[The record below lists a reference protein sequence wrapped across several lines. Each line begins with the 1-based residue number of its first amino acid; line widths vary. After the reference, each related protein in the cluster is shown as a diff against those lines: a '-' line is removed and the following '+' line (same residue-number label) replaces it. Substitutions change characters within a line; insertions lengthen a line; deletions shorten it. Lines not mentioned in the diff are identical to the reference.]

1 MNTRMKVVLTTLIG
15 FFVFSMS
22 AFAQESE
29 KKKEESTSASK
40 ETSASEQTVMQT
52 PPMMKP
58 APAMKQQISMDG
70 NFAFSIASFSNKGGM
85 VNEEIPSNH
94 RDYQASHQDFNVNLL
109 QLNMGASVTE
119 NSKLNIGFGHGS
131 TVRSLDPSY
140 REGNHRAIDLLNAN
154 YNMQVSESFSFMV
167 GRFES
172 PIGHETYNHQEN
184 SQFTRTYG
192 FDLAPYFSTGLNLHY
207 GQNMWNV
214 GLLFTNGRGT
224 VMDMSDDNQTMAVTV
239 GLDPME
245 ELKFKLNYLTG
256 NESYDGSFSESGE
269 GGYEYSVS
277 IIDFSAM
284 YEISD
289 MFDIAFN
296 YISQTTTADEYAL
309 AGQGDSLANTS
320 MAGYVNFKHSWFTL
334 GLRYERFSFDVL
346 QGQGEDGQALALG
359 GPFYNSTLPG
369 MTGMGD
375 SNSVTS
381 MTLTAKMQMEQN
393 TQFLIEYRMDTG
405 EDENTFMDSD
415 GFGTKSL
422 NTMLAALMYSF

>member
-1 MNTRMKVVLTTLIG
+1 MDIRIKVVLTTLIG
-15 FFVFSMS
+15 FFVFSVS
-22 AFAQESE
+22 AFAQES
-29 KKKEESTSASK
+29 KKKEESTSAVK

-70 NFAFSIASFSNKGGM
+70 NIAFSIASFSNKARGAQTKS
-85 VNEEIPSNH
+85 EKDHWNH
-94 RDYQASHQDFNVNLL
+94 REYQTSHQDFNVNLL
-109 QLNMGASVTE
+109 QLNMAANVTE
-119 NSKLNIGFGHGS
+119 NSKLNVGLGHGS
-131 TVRSLDPSY
+131 TVRSLGASY
-140 REGNHRAIDLLNAN
+140 TERNHRAIDVLNAN
-154 YNMQVSESFSFMV
+154 YMMQVSENFSFMV

-184 SQFTRTYG
+184 NQFTRTYG
-192 FDLAPYFSTGLNLHY
+192 FDLAPYFSTGLSLNY

-224 VMDMSDDNQTMAVTV
+224 VVDMSDDNQTMAVTV
-239 GLDPME
+239 GLDPLE
-245 ELKFKLNYLTG
+245 DLNFKLNYLTG
-256 NESYDGSFSESGE
+256 NEAKGRGE
-269 GGYEYSVS
+269 YEYSVS

-296 YISQTTTADEYAL
+296 YISQTNTADEYTAWTS
-309 AGQGDSLANTS
+309 GNDSLANTS

-334 GLRYERFSFDVL
+334 GFRYERFNFDLL
-346 QGQGEDGQALALG
+346 QGVDADGQATAIG
-359 GPFYNSTLPG
+359 GPIYNNTLTG
-369 MTGMGD
+369 MSGMGD

-393 TQFLIEYRMDTG
+393 TQFLLEYRMDTG

-422 NTMLAALMYSF
+422 NTMLVALMYSF

>member
-1 MNTRMKVVLTTLIG
+1 MDTRMKVVLTTLIG
-15 FFVFSMS
+15 FFVFSVS
-22 AFAQESE
+22 AFAQES
-29 KKKEESTSASK
+29 KKKEESTSAVK

-70 NFAFSIASFSNKGGM
+70 NIAFSIASFSNKGGGM
-85 VNEEIPSNH
+85 INDDIPSNH
-94 RDYQASHQDFNVNLL
+94 RDYQTSHQDFNVNLL
-109 QLNMGASVTE
+109 QLNMAANVTE
-119 NSKLNIGFGHGS
+119 NSKLNVGLGHGS
-131 TVRSLDPSY
+131 TVRSLDASY
-140 REGNHRAIDLLNAN
+140 TEGNHRAIDVLNAN
-154 YNMQVSESFSFMV
+154 YMMQVSENFSFMV

-184 SQFTRTYG
+184 NQFTRTYG
-192 FDLAPYFSTGLNLHY
+192 FDLAPYFSTGLSLNY

-224 VMDMSDDNQTMAVTV
+224 VVDMSDDNQTMAVTV
-239 GLDPME
+239 GLDPLE
-245 ELKFKLNYLTG
+245 DLNFKLNYLTG

-269 GGYEYSVS
+269 GAYEYSVS

-309 AGQGDSLANTS
+309 GSGNDSLANTS

-334 GLRYERFSFDVL
+334 GFRYERFNFDSL
-346 QGQGEDGQALALG
+346 QGVDADGQAVAVG
-359 GPFYNSTLPG
+359 GPLYNSTLPG
-369 MTGMGD
+369 MSGMGD

-393 TQFLIEYRMDTG
+393 TQFLLEYRMDTG